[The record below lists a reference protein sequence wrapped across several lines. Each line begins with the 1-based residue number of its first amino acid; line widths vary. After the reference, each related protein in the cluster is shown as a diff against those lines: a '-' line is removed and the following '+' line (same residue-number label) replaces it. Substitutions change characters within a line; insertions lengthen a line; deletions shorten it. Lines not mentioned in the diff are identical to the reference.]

1 MITVEEKLKLFSK
14 IVFEKVEKKNE
25 DQLSEYEKMHKS
37 IINNKTG
44 EFEKQANSMLEKGM
58 NEIEKEK
65 VLIISKAK
73 MNEKKLILK
82 TKNNLLNEL
91 LLSLAEQLKS
101 FVNTDKYKEMFIDE
115 INKTSSV
122 LKDSNEIIVELTG
135 KDMERFK
142 GDIKK
147 AFKNKSV
154 ELKENNDLIGGFY
167 AIDVKNEVKVDFSLM
182 NKIDMS
188 REAAGEQLFN
198 LLQ

>member
-1 MITVEEKLKLFSK
+1 MVTVEEKLKLFSK
-14 IVFEKVEKKNE
+14 IVFDKVEKKNE
-25 DQLSEYEKMHKS
+25 IQLSEYEKLHKS
-37 IINNKTG
+37 IIGDKSS
-44 EFEKQANSMLEKGM
+44 EFEKQANAMLEKGM
-58 NEIEKEK
+58 NEIEKERI
-65 VLIISKAK
+65 LIISKAK

-91 LLSLAEQLKS
+91 LLSLTEQLKS
-101 FVNTDKYKEMFIDE
+101 FVDTDKYNEMFIEE

-122 LKDSNEIIVELTG
+122 LKDSSEIVVELTG
-135 KDMERFK
+135 KDIERFK
-142 GDIKK
+142 YEIKK

-167 AIDVKNEVKVDFSLM
+167 AIDVKNDVKVDFSLM

-188 REAAGEQLFN
+188 REYAGEQLFN